1 MIKST
6 AKPIQRPISKRTRE
20 SSTERASRVL
30 RELARYEGRLQEWA
44 GHCTVNALWYLSD
57 PFGAMRTA
65 NLGIDEE
72 LIGELEMLHEEHNR
86 KKNAAPVRRTA

>member
-1 MIKST
+1 MQST

-20 SSTERASRVL
+20 SAAERASRVL
-30 RELARYEGRLQEWA
+30 REFARYEGSLQEWA
-44 GHCTVNALWYLSD
+44 GRCTVNALWYLSD
-57 PFGAMRTA
+57 PFGAMRSA
-65 NLGIDEE
+65 NLGMDEE

>member
-1 MIKST
+1 MMQST
-6 AKPIQRPISKRTRE
+6 AKPIQRPISKRMRE

-30 RELARYEGRLQEWA
+30 REFARYEGRLQEWA
-44 GHCTVNALWYLSD
+44 GRCTVNALWYLSD

-72 LIGELEMLHEEHNR
+72 LIGEFEMLHEEHNR
-86 KKNAAPVRRTA
+86 KKHAAPVRRTA

>member
-1 MIKST
+1 MMQST
-6 AKPIQRPISKRTRE
+6 AKPIQRPISKRMRE

-30 RELARYEGRLQEWA
+30 REFARYEGRLQEWA
-44 GHCTVNALWYLSD
+44 GRCTVNALWYLSD

>member
-20 SSTERASRVL
+20 SDAERASRVL

-44 GHCTVNALWYLSD
+44 GRCTVNALWYLSD

-86 KKNAAPVRRTA
+86 KKHAAPVRRTA